1 MERKEFLI
9 HQKAVEEKKMGQV
22 LPDLTEIQRK
32 SFYWFLKKGIKEE
45 LENYSLIELKKGDLE
60 LDFENYKFEKV
71 KKSLREAELTSS
83 TYSSQVLLPVRILD
97 KKKEIKKE
105 KKVGIMDLPLM
116 TGRGRFYI
124 NGVSRIIVNQI
135 VRSPGIYFESQLD
148 IQGQRRYS
156 ASFISNRGSWFKLE
170 TDRQGLIWAKI
181 DKRASVP
188 ALLLLKALGF
198 STKSLFSR
206 LDFPNS
212 LLKKLNDLRKWSKQ
226 GDTYSDY
233 HLDKVYNL
241 SQNLCLLIVHK
252 YFRPEKLTNLS
263 SAKAYIHL
271 RFLNFKT
278 YDLGLVGRSKINKKF
293 GLRIEKNVKS
303 LTPYDILSAFNYL
316 INLSLDYGELDDIDH
331 LKNRRIRSIG
341 ELLQNQLKIGLT
353 RLERLI
359 GEKYSKQEI
368 ENLDP
373 EKLFSSNSIQG
384 AIKEFYSS
392 NPLSQFMHQTNTLS
406 EITHKR
412 RISCMGPGGL
422 SRDRASFLVR
432 DIHLSHYGR
441 LCPIET
447 PEGPNAGLINSLA
460 SHARVNRNGFL
471 ESPFYWVK
479 KEKGEELERFQYLS
493 AADDFEYK
501 IAPGDIFLN
510 LEKKEKLAIRA
521 EENFTTSL
529 NIEVDYQAISSI
541 QTVSI
546 ATSLI
551 PFLEHDDANRA
562 LMGSNMQR
570 QAIPLLFPKKS
581 CIGTGLEAQVA
592 LDSES
597 QLVSKYEGI
606 VSYVDSKQIK
616 VFTPP
621 NKKEKKGFVKRYELQ
636 IYQRTN
642 QNTCIHHRPDVK
654 IGDWVERG
662 DLLASGG
669 STEKGELALGQDI
682 LIAYMPWEG
691 YNFEDALIISER
703 LVYEDIYTS
712 VHIEKIEIEIR
723 QTKYGAE
730 WITSEI
736 PTLSQYA
743 LRHLDK
749 EGLVKIGSWVDAGD
763 ILIGKLTPNGK
774 KDMDQS
780 PERHILHDIFGGD
793 FQSVRPTCLR
803 VPPEIKGRVIDLRW
817 LNKTDLPSGVL
828 NKIQIFI
835 AQVKRIQ
842 VGDKMAGRH
851 GNKGIVSRIFPR
863 SDMPYLADG
872 TPIDIVLNPLG
883 IPSRMNVGQ
892 VYECLLGFAA
902 SILNQNYK
910 LLGFDER
917 YGSQASRGIVYKSLY
932 QARKKTQKD
941 WIFNPK
947 YPGKLQVFDG
957 RTGKCFDQLVL
968 VGKSHILKL
977 DHLVDHKIHARS
989 TGPYSLITQQPLGGR
1004 AKHGGQRF
1012 GEMEVWALE
1021 GYGAAFTLQELLTVK
1036 SDDIE
1041 GRNKTFNAIVKAHPI
1056 PRPGT
1061 PEAFRVLI
1069 RELHSL
1075 CLNINI
1081 FRD

>member
-1 MERKEFLI
+1 MG
-9 HQKAVEEKKMGQV
+9 VEKKKININKKLSSGQV

-32 SFYWFLKKGIKEE
+32 SYYWFLKKGIKEE
-45 LENYSLIELKKGDLE
+45 LENYSLIRLKKVDIE
-60 LDFENYKFEKV
+60 IDFSNYKFEKV

-83 TYSSQVLLPVRILD
+83 TYSSQVLVPVCIRE
-97 KKKEIKKE
+97 KKGEKKKE
-105 KKVGIMDLPLM
+105 KKIVMMDLPLM

-124 NGVSRIIVNQI
+124 NGVSRILVNQI

-181 DKRASVP
+181 DRKSSVP
-188 ALLLLKALGF
+188 AILFLKALGF
-198 STKSLFSR
+198 STKNLLSR

-212 LLKKLNDLRKWSKQ
+212 LFKKLDDLKRWK
-226 GDTYSDY
+226 GDPYSDY
-233 HLDKVYNL
+233 HLDKIYNL

-263 SAKAYIHL
+263 SAKSYIHL

-278 YDLGLVGRSKINKKF
+278 YDLGSVGRSKINKKF
-293 GLRIEKNVKS
+293 GLKVEKSVKS
-303 LTPYDILSAFNYL
+303 LTPYDIVSAFNYL
-316 INLSLDYGELDDIDH
+316 INLSLDSGELDDIDH
-331 LKNRRIRSIG
+331 LKNRRVRSIG

-353 RLERLI
+353 RVERI
-359 GEKYSKQEI
+359 IVEKYSKQEI

-373 EKLFSSNSIQG
+373 EKVFSSNSIQG

-460 SHARVNRNGFL
+460 SHARVNKDGLL
-471 ESPFYWVK
+471 ESPFFSV
-479 KEKGEELERFQYLS
+479 KGELESVNYLS
-493 AADDFEYK
+493 ADEDFKFK
-501 IAPGDIFLN
+501 IAPGDVFLN
-510 LEKKEKLAIRA
+510 LEKREKLAIRA

-529 NIEVDYQAISSI
+529 NQEVDYQAISTI

-570 QAIPLLFPKKS
+570 QAIPLLFSNKS
-581 CIGTGLEAQVA
+581 RVGTGLEAQVA
-592 LDSES
+592 LDSEN
-597 QLVSKYEGI
+597 QLICKYEGI
-606 VSYVDSKQIK
+606 VTYVDSEQIK
-616 VFTPP
+616 VFSPP
-621 NKKEKKGFVKRYELQ
+621 KETEKKGFLKTYKLQ
-636 IYQRTN
+636 FYQRTN
-642 QNTCIHHRPDVK
+642 QNTCVDHYPNVEK
-654 IGDWVERG
+654 GDWVERG

-669 STEKGELALGQDI
+669 ATDRGELSLGQDI

-691 YNFEDALIISER
+691 YNFEDALLISER
-703 LVYEDIYTS
+703 VVHEDIYTS
-712 VHIEKIEIEIR
+712 VHIEKVEVEIR

-749 EGLVKIGSWVDAGD
+749 EGLVKIGSWVDSGD
-763 ILIGKLTPNGK
+763 ILIGKLTPNK
-774 KDMDQS
+774 NTDQS

-793 FQSVRPTCLR
+793 FQSVRPTCLK

-817 LNKTDLPSGVL
+817 LNKSDLPSGVL

-851 GNKGIVSRIFPR
+851 GNKGIVSKILSR

-872 TPIDIVLNPLG
+872 TAIDIVLNPLG

-892 VYECLLGFAA
+892 VYECLLGLAA

-910 LLGFDER
+910 ILGFDER
-917 YGSQASRGIVYKSLY
+917 YGNQASRGIVYKKLY
-932 QARKKTQKD
+932 QARQKTQKD
-941 WIFNPK
+941 WLFNPK
-947 YPGKLQVFDG
+947 YPGKVQVFDG
-957 RTGKCFDQLVL
+957 RTGKSFDQLVL
-968 VGKSHILKL
+968 VGKAHILKL

-1041 GRNKTFNAIVKAHPI
+1041 GRNKTFNAIVKGYPI

-1061 PEAFRVLI
+1061 PEAFKVLI
-1069 RELHSL
+1069 RELDSL

-1081 FRD
+1081 FKEKKKNWRKI